1 MVRIDLQSADWSRGK
16 IEDYDLTYILMN
28 MAFLYKKRWI
38 PSHPSF
44 MRITRLE
51 LARYCYH

>member
-16 IEDYDLTYILMN
+16 IEEYDLTYILMN